1 MKNAILALFFFS
13 NWIYSQAQYAI
24 DTSYTVQNT
33 FNKEK
38 NKYPFLKIVTEK
50 KYENVQ
56 EEKDLVYKKIDSR
69 ALHLDAFY
77 KSSSKAL
84 PAVVLIHGGGWKSGN
99 KNQMHL
105 MAQEI
110 ASKGYSCFS
119 VEYRL
124 SPEAKYPSAIFD
136 VKNAIK
142 YIKKNANK
150 FNVNPNKIAVLG
162 CSSGGQIAALV
173 GTTNNNSAFEDGN
186 GLNQNSNVQAIVDI
200 DGILAFKHPESE
212 EGKVASLWLGA
223 TYEEKPDVWKQASAL
238 THVNK
243 NTPPILFINSDMP
256 RFHAGRDDMIAVLNQ
271 YKIHNEVKNI
281 HNSPHSFWFF
291 DPWFNPMIDY
301 TVQFLDKTLK
311 NK

>member
-1 MKNAILALFFFS
+1 M
-13 NWIYSQAQYAI
+13 
-24 DTSYTVQNT
+24 
-33 FNKEK
+33 
-38 NKYPFLKIVTEK
+38 
-50 KYENVQ
+50 
-56 EEKDLVYKKIDSR
+56 VYKKIDSR

-77 KSSSKAL
+77 KSSNKAL

-150 FNVNPNKIAVLG
+150 FNVNPNNIAVLG

>member
-1 MKNAILALFFFS
+1 MKNLFLISILFS
-13 NWIYSQAQYAI
+13 NVLFAQIQFPI
-24 DTSYTVQNT
+24 DTSYTIKST

-38 NKYPFLKIVTEK
+38 NKFHFIKIVTEK
-50 KYENVQ
+50 KQ
-56 EEKDLVYKKIDSR
+56 EALNQIKDLMYAKIDSR
-69 ALHLDAFY
+69 ELHLDAYF
-77 KSSSKAL
+77 KKGKQL
-84 PAVVLIHGGGWKSGN
+84 HPAVLLIHGGGWKSGN
-99 KNQMHL
+99 KSQMKII
-105 MAQEI
+105 AQEI

-119 VEYRL
+119 IEYRL

-173 GTTNNNSAFEDGN
+173 GTTNNNSAFEDGK

-238 THVNK
+238 THASK

-256 RFHAGRDDMIAVLNQ
+256 RFHAGRDDMIAVLKQ
-271 YKIHNEVKNI
+271 YKIYNEVKNI

-291 DPWFNPMIDY
+291 DPWFNPMINY

>member
-173 GTTNNNSAFEDGN
+173 GTTNNNSAFEDGK

-271 YKIHNEVKNI
+271 YIIHNEVKNI